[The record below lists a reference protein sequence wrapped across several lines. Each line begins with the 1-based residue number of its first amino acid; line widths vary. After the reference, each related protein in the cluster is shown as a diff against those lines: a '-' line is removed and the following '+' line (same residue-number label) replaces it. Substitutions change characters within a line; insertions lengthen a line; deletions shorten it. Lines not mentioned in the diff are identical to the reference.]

1 MTAIHICKTCV
12 ELLEKISKNYCKL
25 SINETVLD
33 KSQWLERIINQS
45 DEDIV
50 NSFNCNI
57 TSDEIFSNN
66 NRYKNRNNEKITV
79 NGYRRGVISCI
90 YDRMT
95 SLVSAMQ
102 SSEMAKYQRQLK
114 RNSYFV
120 PKKEHMN
127 PVRYRG
133 KTITEETKNN
143 LEETDNLETENAAL
157 MQMYSEDTSIIQ

>member
-1 MTAIHICKTCV
+1 
-12 ELLEKISKNYCKL
+12 
-25 SINETVLD
+25 
-33 KSQWLERIINQS
+33 
-45 DEDIV
+45 
-50 NSFNCNI
+50 
-57 TSDEIFSNN
+57 
-66 NRYKNRNNEKITV
+66 
-79 NGYRRGVISCI
+79 
-90 YDRMT
+90 MT

-157 MQMYSEDTSIIQ
+157 MQMYSEDTSIIQQTQDKLREISKMMGMFATKVVEQEDLAIQLTANMDDTIGNFERADEQIHKAMESSMTSRTWTLIFLIFSGIFLLLLDWIKSTRYI